1 MGKELLSVEHTLES
15 TLVQER
21 ISLEEV
27 TQILSSPIAIEE
39 NRKKIQD
46 FKIGYKVLQEQIQ
59 DLESK
64 FVHVSLILK
73 PLLNLKTIHTQGTGS
88 KSASR
93 AVHKNRQRT
102 GTYH

>member
-1 MGKELLSVEHTLES
+1 MEKWEKELLSVEHTLES

-46 FKIGYKVLQEQIQ
+46 FKIRYEVLQEQNSGLRIQ
-59 DLESK
+59 ICPCVL
-64 FVHVSLILK
+64 
-73 PLLNLKTIHTQGTGS
+73 
-88 KSASR
+88 
-93 AVHKNRQRT
+93 
-102 GTYH
+102 